1 MGQWL
6 THVWLFVT
14 PRTVAHQAPL
24 SIEFSRKEYWN
35 GLPLQHLIKKSRY
48 CWKSCYSLLHVDQFW
63 RVSLGPKA
71 VPSSFRSAQVQ
82 APPERPVSELPS
94 QSVPTW
100 LEIPYLQKELLLPKA
115 TTTQKNILTFDHVVN
130 VPHEVPFPF
139 LATWSVGRPRPV
151 AAWLCILR
159 HLCSSKTDTFLDLER
174 IILSEVSQTEKDKY
188 HMISL
193 RCGI

>member
-1 MGQWL
+1 M
-6 THVWLFVT
+6 
-14 PRTVAHQAPL
+14 
-24 SIEFSRKEYWN
+24 
-35 GLPLQHLIKKSRY
+35 
-48 CWKSCYSLLHVDQFW
+48 
-63 RVSLGPKA
+63 
-71 VPSSFRSAQVQ
+71 
-82 APPERPVSELPS
+82 
-94 QSVPTW
+94 
-100 LEIPYLQKELLLPKA
+100 LPKA

-193 RCGI
+193 RCGIKNTTEINIRMKENRLRDQTCGSQGGGEGQIGSLELATIYLESDMT